1 MVEIGQ
7 KQFNWWSCQKC
18 WECWQCQPLSQQQ
31 QQPQRITVVV
41 AAAAREM
48 TAPTKNW
55 WQQQG
60 GTFTPENMQ
69 NAVKQHNKNR
79 ALNISWNANL
89 EHMKIN

>member
-1 MVEIGQ
+1 MSTMSAMSTFVTTTTTTTIDH
-7 KQFNWWSCQKC
+7 CC
-18 WECWQCQPLSQQQ
+18 
-31 QQPQRITVVV
+31 V

-69 NAVKQHNKNR
+69 NALKQHNKNR